1 LAYFPDEILK
11 CVTFVGYK
19 NQHGGFRLAGSGFW
33 ITRAGPSDVPHMNRL
48 AYFGTAAHVIDK
60 VRETSAD
67 KRVWLRV
74 NTTDG
79 GYKWYET
86 PEVSW
91 KHHPTDS
98 TVDLAILKIGIDPWF
113 DHVAWPLERL
123 VVKDSLDTPETGDRK
138 VELGD
143 ELCIAGLFYPHKGE
157 KRNIPIVRIGNV
169 SSLRNEPVLNKAGI
183 PMDVYLV
190 EAQSMGGLSGSP
202 VFIDI
207 ATAKRVL
214 PPSSGHM
221 ASAYPPTS
229 FSRFKLF
236 GVIHGHF
243 GIEAELDA
251 TADDGKERLPINFG
265 IAMVIPAEKI
275 GEVLTQFD
283 DEEKREASETRTN
296 AYASAAGGAGMGA
309 NSTFGVSYSPP
320 PRHSRK

>member
-1 LAYFPDEILK
+1 MAYFPDEILK
-11 CVTFVGYK
+11 CVTFLGYK
-19 NQHGGFRLAGSGFW
+19 DQRGDFTLAGSGFW
-33 ITRAGPSDVPHMNRL
+33 VTRGGPSDVPHMNRL
-48 AYFGTAAHVIDK
+48 AYFATAAHVIEK
-60 VRETSAD
+60 VTQTSAD

-74 NTTDG
+74 NTKDSR
-79 GYKWYET
+79 YKWYET
-86 PEVSW
+86 PEVCW
-91 KHHPTDS
+91 KQHPCDS
-98 TVDLAILKIGIDPWF
+98 TVDLAILKIGIDDSF
-113 DHVAWPLERL
+113 DHVAWPLERS
-123 VVKDSLDTPETGDRK
+123 VVKDSLDTPESGDRK

-143 ELCIAGLFYPHKGE
+143 ELCIAGLFYLHKGE
-157 KRNIPIVRIGNV
+157 KRNIPIVRVGNV
-169 SSLRNEPVLNKAGI
+169 SGLRIEPVLNKAGI

-221 ASAYPPTS
+221 AAAYLQNS

-243 GIEAELDA
+243 GAEASVDA
-251 TADDGKERLPINFG
+251 IADDGNEKLPINLG

-283 DEEKREASETRTN
+283 DEEKREASEARRRT
-296 AYASAAGGAGMGA
+296 YAAGGAGVGA
-309 NSTFGVSYSPP
+309 NSTFGISYNPL
-320 PRHSRK
+320 PRHNKK